1 MRKGELGNGKRGK
14 AEMGNGKMG
23 KGETGIHQWVTIS
36 FHRFY
41 G

>member
-23 KGETGIHQWVTIS
+23 KGETGIHL
-36 FHRFY
+36 
-41 G
+41 

>member
-23 KGETGIHQWVTIS
+23 KGETGIHPWNRVRSQ
-36 FHRFY
+36 
-41 G
+41 

>member
-1 MRKGELGNGKRGK
+1 MRKGEMGNGKRGK

-23 KGETGIHQWVTIS
+23 KGETGIHHHIATEKCI
-36 FHRFY
+36 